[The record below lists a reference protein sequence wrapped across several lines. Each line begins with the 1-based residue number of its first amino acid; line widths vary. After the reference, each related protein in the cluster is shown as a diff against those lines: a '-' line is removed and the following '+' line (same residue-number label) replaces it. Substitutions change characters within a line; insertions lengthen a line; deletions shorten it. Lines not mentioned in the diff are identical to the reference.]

1 MKNIASIFILITT
14 VLIASCGSK
23 TGNTELTD
31 KKAKLE
37 ELKKQQ
43 STLNDEIVKLESD
56 IVKLDP
62 SAAKKENAKL
72 VATAT
77 IAKDNFA
84 HYIDLQGK
92 IDAVNIAYIT
102 PRGQGGQVK
111 ELFVKKGDAVKKG
124 QLILKVDDVVIKR
137 QLEQLQTQLS
147 FAKDLYQRQQN
158 LWKENIGT
166 EVQLLQAKNSVDN
179 LEKQISIVKEQ
190 LAFTNVYAEM
200 NGVLDE
206 VNVKVG
212 ELFAGAGQIKL
223 VNTNDLKVAAQVP
236 ENYLEKVKVGTHV
249 KVTLPDLNKTVDAVI
264 SVAGKLIDPLSRSF
278 YVEAKLPADNM
289 FRPNQVAQV
298 KILDY
303 ANANAITVPV
313 NTLQTDDKGKFVMV
327 ATTENGKKL
336 ARKKLVSIGELY
348 GDKIEVKSGLQIG
361 DVLVTEGYQSLFD
374 GQSITTEL
382 K

>member
-336 ARKKLVSIGELY
+336 ARKKLISIGELY

>member
-1 MKNIASIFILITT
+1 M
-14 VLIASCGSK
+14 
-23 TGNTELTD
+23 
-31 KKAKLE
+31 
-37 ELKKQQ
+37 
-43 STLNDEIVKLESD
+43 
-56 IVKLDP
+56 
-62 SAAKKENAKL
+62 
-72 VATAT
+72 
-77 IAKDNFA
+77 
-84 HYIDLQGK
+84 
-92 IDAVNIAYIT
+92 
-102 PRGQGGQVK
+102 
-111 ELFVKKGDAVKKG
+111 
-124 QLILKVDDVVIKR
+124 
-137 QLEQLQTQLS
+137 
-147 FAKDLYQRQQN
+147 
-158 LWKENIGT
+158 
-166 EVQLLQAKNSVDN
+166 
-179 LEKQISIVKEQ
+179 
-190 LAFTNVYAEM
+190 
-200 NGVLDE
+200 
-206 VNVKVG
+206 
-212 ELFAGAGQIKL
+212 

-374 GQSITTEL
+374 GQSIILLHKEQKVQVSDTTKPGSDGKL
-382 K
+382 VKK